1 MFRRYIFLIIILIS
15 LVASPVV
22 VSATIVDSDGDGLS
36 DELEVKFQTDN
47 ANSDSDGDGYADGL
61 EIDNGYD
68 PLRGNAA
75 RLAKQIKINLAKQ
88 QLSYSLGGV
97 ELGVFPVSTGKKST
111 PTPKGTFGVNVKYPK
126 AWSGSYKLW
135 MPYWLGFKGQNF
147 GIHELPIWPSGQR
160 EGASSLGRPV
170 SHGCI
175 RLGIGPA
182 KIVYDFAS
190 VGTEVK
196 IE

>member
-1 MFRRYIFLIIILIS
+1 MFRRYIFLIILLIF
-15 LVASPVV
+15 LVAFPAAVS
-22 VSATIVDSDGDGLS
+22 SATIDSDNDGLS
-36 DELEVKFQTDN
+36 DDLEVKFQTDG
-47 ANSDSDGDGYADGL
+47 ANPDSDGDGYADGL
-61 EIDNGYD
+61 EVNNGYN
-68 PLRGNAA
+68 PLQGDAA
-75 RLAKQIKINLAKQ
+75 RLTKQIKINLAKQ

-97 ELGVFPVSTGKKST
+97 ELGSFPVSTGKKST
-111 PTPKGTFGVNVKYPK
+111 PTPQGTFGVNVKYPK

-147 GIHELPIWPSGQR
+147 GIHELPIWPNGQR
-160 EGASSLGRPV
+160 EGASSLGHPA
-170 SHGCI
+170 SHGCV
-175 RLGIGPA
+175 RLGVGPA